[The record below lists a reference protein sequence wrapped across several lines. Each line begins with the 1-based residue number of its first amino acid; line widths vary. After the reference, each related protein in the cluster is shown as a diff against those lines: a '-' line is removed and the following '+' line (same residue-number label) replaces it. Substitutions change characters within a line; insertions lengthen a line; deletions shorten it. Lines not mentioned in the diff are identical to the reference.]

1 MRGAPTRTWCFK
13 DDHQRGMLSGEGSL
27 WWEVHLQGHD
37 ALKMITKGE
46 WWTVFERCKDM
57 MFQRRWPPMGNGFR
71 WRHCSLWREVF
82 LQGLYVLKFD
92 PQRGMV
98 KTVFDER
105 CTYKG
110 MRFQNSDHQRI
121 IFWWR
126 ASFLKGSI
134 VRQCLFSGQYSGC
147 TFHCSQHCIGMF
159 RQVVTN
165 NNNQWNNC
173 CRDILCYAT
182 LCCF

>member
-1 MRGAPTRTWCFK
+1 MRGALTRTWCFK
-13 DDHQRGMLSGEGSL
+13 DDHQRGMVNSLWEMQGHDVSKKVTTNGEWFPVKALQSLTRGALTRALCFKVWSPKGNGEDSL
-27 WWEVHLQGHD
+27 WWEVHLQGHEVS
-37 ALKMITKGE
+37 KK
-46 WWTVFERCKDM
+46 
-57 MFQRRWPPMGNGFR
+57 WP
-71 WRHCSLWREVF
+71 SE
-82 LQGLYVLKFD
+82 
-92 PQRGMV
+92 
-98 KTVFDER
+98 
-105 CTYKG
+105 
-110 MRFQNSDHQRI
+110 RI

-147 TFHCSQHCIGMF
+147 TFQCSQHCIGMF